1 MSTELETEMT
11 EETNKPTRKY
21 PKQKTFN
28 PNIPQASRKAKLD
41 EERVFVT
48 STPIARLDKK
58 ALKQAANG
66 RPRKFTPTRMRNE
79 INKYFQWCEDNARVP
94 SIKGLM
100 IHLRMHKTQFYNYLE
115 YPEFTDMMEQTR
127 LIIAEWCEN
136 EVWHSHG
143 ASAGKIAYMK
153 NVHSWAEKVEE
164 QTTRIVSVDEARAK
178 LEMLLPQLLENLK
191 KQSIEQ
197 KLESN
202 NDIEDAVIVVDPEVA
217 NAD

>member
-1 MSTELETEMT
+1 MSTELGTIVTEK
-11 EETNKPTRKY
+11 ENDKPTRKY

-100 IHLRMHKTQFYNYLE
+100 IHLRMHKTQFYTYAE
-115 YPEFTDMMEQTR
+115 YPEFMDMMEQTR

-136 EVWHSHG
+136 EVWHSNG
-143 ASAGKIAYMK
+143 AAAGKIAYMK
-153 NVHSWAEKVEE
+153 NIHSWAEKIEE
-164 QTTRIVSVDEARAK
+164 QTTRIVSVEEARAK

-191 KQSIEQ
+191 RQSIEQ
-197 KLESN
+197 KLEST
-202 NDIEDAVIVVDPEVA
+202 IEDAVVVEPEVV